1 MNLPGSTLALATS
14 DGTRGRKAGHDQG
27 MTHPVIVVRQSGRR
41 PLYVEVRE
49 PIDIGR
55 ECDGIIVAD
64 PQTSRRHATL
74 APRGASIV
82 VEDLGSTNGTFL
94 DGTRI
99 GSPVVLMGR
108 STVRMGDTTIQLA
121 DAAGSD
127 LRTSGDL
134 DSARSTVTVGD
145 FGAVRATPSDV
156 ASLRETSMESVAR
169 MVHTAPQKLAA
180 LQQDS
185 GTITIVFSDIES
197 STERATAM
205 GDAAWMKVL
214 DEHNAIIRRHVTS
227 WDGTVVKNQGDGFML
242 TFGGARRALRAMIG
256 VQQELCESG
265 IAEAVRIRVG
275 VHTGEVISD
284 GEGDIFGKHVMI
296 AARVGGVAEG
306 GEILVSSLVREIAS
320 ARGDLTFGEPR
331 PVELKGIGGEHLVY
345 PVEWR
350 DFAPAS

>member
-1 MNLPGSTLALATS
+1 MATS
-14 DGTRGRKAGHDQG
+14 AGSQFGAKAGHDQG
-27 MTHPVIVVRQSGRR
+27 MTHPVIVVRQGGRK
-41 PLYVEVRE
+41 PLYVEIRE

-64 PQTSRRHATL
+64 PQTSRRHATVS
-74 APRGASIV
+74 PRGASIV
-82 VEDLGSTNGTFL
+82 IEDLGSTNGTFL
-94 DGTRI
+94 DGSRI
-99 GSPVVLMGR
+99 SSTVVLLGR

-121 DAAGSD
+121 AAAGED
-127 LRTSGDL
+127 P
-134 DSARSTVTVGD
+134 ARSSGPVGARGTVTVGD
-145 FGAVRATPSDV
+145 LGAVRATPSGVD
-156 ASLRETSMESVAR
+156 SLRETSMESVAR

-214 DEHNAIIRRHVTS
+214 DEHNAIIRRHVAS

-242 TFGGARRALRAMIG
+242 TFGGARRALRAMIA

-296 AARVGGVAEG
+296 AARVGGVANG

-320 ARGDLTFGEPR
+320 ARGDLHFGDAR